1 MDALTRR
8 RQWVSTR
15 LRTRPVIPA
24 LFSLEDV
31 DAFMDADAPTA
42 IVANLDLLELE
53 AVAARL
59 AAAERFA
66 FVNADSVGG
75 LQLDRGGIDFLAK
88 IGAVGVVTTRGSV
101 ISRIEATGM
110 VAMQKLFV
118 TDRLNLPRSTHGLEG
133 ARPSFVQIMPAP
145 VLPYVMDEPVM
156 AISPVIAG
164 GFVTNE
170 RSLLAALA
178 CGAAGVSSSQRSLW
192 NYLKEQT

>member
-15 LRTRPVIPA
+15 LRTRPAIAA
-24 LFSLEDV
+24 LFSPDDV
-31 DAFMDADAPTA
+31 DAFLDTDAPIG
-42 IVANLDLLELE
+42 IVASVDLLSLE
-53 AVAARL
+53 PVLSRLQAAG
-59 AAAERFA
+59 RFT

-88 IGAVGVVTTRGSV
+88 IGAAGVVTTRATAV
-101 ISRIEATGM
+101 ARIEATGM

-133 ARPSFVQIMPAP
+133 SLPSFVQIMPAP

-156 AISPVIAG
+156 RISPVIAG
-164 GFVTNE
+164 GFVANE
-170 RSLLAALA
+170 RSLHAALA
-178 CGAAGVSSSQRSLW
+178 CGAAGISTSQRSLW
-192 NYLKEQT
+192 TYRKDS

>member
-8 RQWVSTR
+8 RLWVSTK

-24 LFSLEDV
+24 MFTRDDV
-31 DAFMDADAPTA
+31 DAFLASDAPIG
-42 IVANLDLLELE
+42 IVANLDLLALE
-53 AVAARL
+53 PALTRL
-59 AAAERFA
+59 AEHERFG
-66 FVNADSVGG
+66 FVNADSVAG
-75 LQLDRGGIDFLAK
+75 LVVDRGGIDFLAK
-88 IGAVGVVTTRGSV
+88 IGAAGVVTTRASAVG
-101 ISRIEATGM
+101 RIESTGM

-133 ARPSFVQIMPAP
+133 SHPSFVQIMPAP

-156 AISPVIAG
+156 NISPVIAG

-178 CGAAGVSSSQRSLW
+178 CGAAGVSTSQRSLW
-192 NYLKEQT
+192 NYRKDEA